1 MTYGFYFNQ
10 QNCIGCK
17 TCQIACKDV
26 KNLEVGTLLR
36 RVSDFETGTYPE
48 ARSFHFS
55 TGCNHCE
62 NPACV
67 KNCPTSAMHKA
78 EDGTVL
84 HDDGLCIGCK
94 SCMMAC
100 PYGAPQFVEKIQMV
114 HKCDACANR
123 RAVGKNPA
131 CVDAC
136 YMRALDFGEI
146 GELRDK
152 YGDELVSD
160 LPFLPP
166 SELTHPPLVIKPK
179 EASLSEDC
187 RETTIA

>member
-1 MTYGFYFNQ
+1 MTLGFYFNQ

-26 KNLEVGTLLR
+26 KNLEVGTLFR

-55 TGCNHCE
+55 MGCNHCE

-67 KNCPTSAMHKA
+67 KNCPTSAMYKA

-84 HDDGLCIGCK
+84 HDDGRCIGCK

-100 PYGAPQFVEKIQMV
+100 PYGVPQFMEELQIV
-114 HKCDACANR
+114 HKCDACADR
-123 RAVGKNPA
+123 RAAGKNPA

-146 GELRDK
+146 DDLKDR
-152 YGDELVSD
+152 YGDNLVSD
-160 LPFLPP
+160 LPFLPS
-166 SELTHPPLVIKPK
+166 SELTHPALVVNPK
-179 EASLSEDC
+179 DASLSEDY
-187 RETTIA
+187 RETAIA